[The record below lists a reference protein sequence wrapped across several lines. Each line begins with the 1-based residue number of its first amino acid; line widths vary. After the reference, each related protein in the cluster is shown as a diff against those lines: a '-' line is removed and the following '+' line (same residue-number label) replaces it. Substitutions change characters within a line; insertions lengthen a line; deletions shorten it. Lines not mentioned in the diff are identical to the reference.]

1 MKIKFISTALK
12 TPRLSLSMIFC
23 VSILVASPAYAD
35 ITEASVQRFA
45 NQLSQ
50 AANQKNVNRIA
61 QMVDDDVLI
70 SLSRNGK
77 STTLNKASY
86 LRLLQTNWSKTS
98 NYHYDIVVNNVVI
111 SGNQAKADIQ
121 TVETLTENGKPERLV
136 TSSRATFGST
146 NSDVILLRAVS
157 QLTID

>member
-23 VSILVASPAYAD
+23 VSTLVASPAYAD

-111 SGNQAKADIQ
+111 SGN
-121 TVETLTENGKPERLV
+121 
-136 TSSRATFGST
+136 
-146 NSDVILLRAVS
+146 
-157 QLTID
+157 